1 MAFFQMKTLYEALI
15 IAAAMGNRVQ
25 YDVLKI
31 RHIVQH
37 TSGLYVGCQMAV
49 CNTMLTTYDLIKI
62 HTIF

>member
-1 MAFFQMKTLYEALI
+1 
-15 IAAAMGNRVQ
+15 MGNRVQ

-31 RHIVQH
+31 RHIVQYK
-37 TSGLYVGCQMAV
+37 SELYVGCQMAV